1 MSRRGGTLKTLI
13 EAGIATVLAV
23 TLAVLAMRDPAADRL
38 GPGRQPRL
46 DRRDR
51 VELVARL
58 WVA

>member
-1 MSRRGGTLKTLI
+1 MKTLI
-13 EAGIATVLAV
+13 MAGAATILAL
-23 TLAVLAMRDPAADRL
+23 TLTALAIWTRSADRF
-38 GPGRQPRL
+38 GPNRWPRL